1 MTTPPNFAAQPRP
14 RRGGAA
20 AARRGRPQS
29 EYISRPPVGTR
40 RPRSQVIEPS
50 PNVFINYIPP
60 NFTEADL
67 RALCSQYGEIV
78 SSKIMINLDTGQSKC
93 FGFVKMKDVSQAAA
107 VIRGIDG
114 MTIGNKKL
122 LAKYA
127 ESQEKREKIS
137 TMLYIK
143 RLPMSVDSNT
153 VLHLFSRYGEILQV
167 SPHAMDSIEPQYW
180 RCFVQFATQSQ
191 ATEAMNAMNN
201 QIIVEGTRPIHV
213 RYADETRLSGT
224 FVYPTPY
231 PQKSTPSESSDS
243 TFLPDFFF
251 H

>member
-1 MTTPPNFAAQPRP
+1 MTTPPNYVAQPRA
-14 RRGGAA
+14 RRGVDA

-29 EYISRPPVGTR
+29 EYFSRPSFGTK

-67 RALCSQYGEIV
+67 KALCSQYGEIV

-93 FGFVKMKDVSQAAA
+93 FGFVKMKNIAQATA
-107 VIRGIDG
+107 VIRAIDG

-143 RLPMSVDSNT
+143 RLPMSVNQET
-153 VLHLFSRYGEILQV
+153 VRQLFSRYGEILQV
-167 SPHAMDSIEPQYW
+167 SPHAVDSIEPQYW
-180 RCFVQFATQSQ
+180 RCFVQFATTSQ

-213 RYADETRLSGT
+213 RYADESRLSGT

-231 PQKSTPSESSDS
+231 LADTRPPQEPGMN
-243 TFLPDFFF
+243 FLPDFFF
-251 H
+251 N